1 MGFVN
6 ILPPPA
12 GNDSTFPPST
22 HGWFSRE
29 RKCKPSMND
38 RIGKC
43 ESTCTEASSVEWSQ
57 QSGFWPDLLAGTGL
71 YVVLPEVVACCTDA
85 VIISGLR
92 ATYHCLAVTCQF
104 PPACLLCLLAGKC
117 RSVLLHREAFLVL
130 ASSRLNFISRLFIHS
145 SLSFLL
151 FCRVQCITERCGSVG
166 QYSCAAATTRG
177 DALLETLLTARE
189 HVSDQGNS
197 PFGRASLW
205 FT

>member
-1 MGFVN
+1 
-6 ILPPPA
+6 
-12 GNDSTFPPST
+12 
-22 HGWFSRE
+22 
-29 RKCKPSMND
+29 MND
-38 RIGKC
+38 TIGMC

-71 YVVLPEVVACCTDA
+71 YVVLPEVVACCTAA

-104 PPACLLCLLAGKC
+104 PPACLPALLAC
-117 RSVLLHREAFLVL
+117 WEVSVCTLHREPFLAL

-151 FCRVQCITERCGSVG
+151 LCRVQCSTERCGSVG

-197 PFGRASLW
+197 PFGRASL
-205 FT
+205 